1 MTAETA
7 LKWDYLET
15 GSYVSSDGIYRI
27 TPQGQ
32 GREWVLSC
40 VGMKPW
46 RGQTLEGAKIAA
58 ERHALTG
65 SFS

>member
-7 LKWDYLET
+7 LKWDYLT
-15 GSYVSSDGIYRI
+15 IGAYVSQDGTYRI
-27 TPQGQ
+27 TSQMQ

-65 SFS
+65 SFE